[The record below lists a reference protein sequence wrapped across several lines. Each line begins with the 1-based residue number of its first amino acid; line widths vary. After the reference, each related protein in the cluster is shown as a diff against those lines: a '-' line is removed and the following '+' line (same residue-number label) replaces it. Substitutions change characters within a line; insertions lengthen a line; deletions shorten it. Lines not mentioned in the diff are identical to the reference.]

1 MTTQLNTGTN
11 TLNIEQLKAQV
22 EQMKTANMAK
32 IKEAAEIAR
41 LQATIKLE
49 SSAELF
55 ESKVRLQ
62 ATAQQTSTLQQLVD
76 ECAAIVA
83 SMPMHNTKT
92 RTNRVWSGG
101 HRYNYGTQVDLM
113 YQLATGILY
122 ACAEHKQLLL
132 AHTGLNTEL
141 LSQLVES
148 FGSPSYYSRNYH
160 TIVEAKPA
168 NIDKLQAA
176 LAVMQS
182 ELGVVADTGNV
193 TSDNLELEFL
203 RGEATANA
211 NFAQANEAMQEAD
224 FAL

>member
-1 MTTQLNTGTN
+1 M
-11 TLNIEQLKAQV
+11 NIEQLKAQV
-22 EQMKTANMAK
+22 EQMKTANTAK

-49 SSAELF
+49 SSPELF

-62 ATAQQTSTLQQLVD
+62 ATAQQTSTLQNLVD
-76 ECAAIVA
+76 ECSAIVA
-83 SMPMHNTKT
+83 SMPVHNSKT
-92 RTNRVWSGG
+92 RTNRVWSGS

-122 ACAEHKQLLL
+122 SCAEHKQLLL

-160 TIVEAKPA
+160 TIVEAKNA
-168 NIDKLQAA
+168 DVSKLQAV

-182 ELGVVADTGNV
+182 ELGVVVDTSSINEDTLETEFVRAEV
-193 TSDNLELEFL
+193 TAKVNY
-203 RGEATANA
+203 
-211 NFAQANEAMQEAD
+211 AQANEAMQEAD
-224 FAL
+224 FAM

>member
-1 MTTQLNTGTN
+1 MSINIKQLR
-11 TLNIEQLKAQV
+11 AQV
-22 EQMKTANMAK
+22 EQLKTANMAK
-32 IKEAAEIAR
+32 IKEAAEVAR

-49 SSAELF
+49 SSPELF

-76 ECAAIVA
+76 ECSAIVA
-83 SMPMHNTKT
+83 SMPVHNPKT

-101 HRYNYGTQVDLM
+101 HRYNYGTQVDLV

-132 AHTGLNTEL
+132 AHTGLNSEL
-141 LSQLVES
+141 LNQLVES

-160 TIVEAKPA
+160 TVVEAKEA

-176 LAVMQS
+176 LSVLQS
-182 ELGVVADTGNV
+182 ELGVVIDT
-193 TSDNLELEFL
+193 TSVNRNNIELEFV
-203 RGEATANA
+203 RAENTAAA

-224 FAL
+224 FSL